1 MSNKDFLNFCLALLF
16 LLHIN
21 HQFQFQSCI
30 SGFKV
35 SRLHHNINI
44 TVFIFDD
51 TYQLSAIDLFEHIVI
66 IDILLTMLHDNRLF
80 YIVDNYKYY
89 NYNII
94 CKLRIVTNY
103 LFLKFVRMKDMIIK
117 VINLRQG
124 DLMSI
129 H

>member
-1 MSNKDFLNFCLALLF
+1 M
-16 LLHIN
+16 IP
-21 HQFQFQSCI
+21 
-30 SGFKV
+30 
-35 SRLHHNINI
+35 
-44 TVFIFDD
+44 
-51 TYQLSAIDLFEHIVI
+51 YQLSAIDLFEHIVI
-66 IDILLTMLHDNRLF
+66 IDILLTMLHVNRLF